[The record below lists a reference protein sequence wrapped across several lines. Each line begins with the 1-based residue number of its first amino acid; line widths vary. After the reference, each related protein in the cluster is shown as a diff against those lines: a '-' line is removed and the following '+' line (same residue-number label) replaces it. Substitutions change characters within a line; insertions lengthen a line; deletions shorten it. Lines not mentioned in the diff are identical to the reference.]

1 MKQIKSL
8 ISLSIAVLLM
18 IGIIFPVVLSADGD
32 IPEKIPAN
40 EWMKYIAD
48 SAYVNSMNIPGTHDS
63 GMYYCDDWTSSYA
76 ITQNTDVAGQL
87 EAGARIF
94 DIRLRYSGN
103 NTAMICHGPGSALR
117 YDAQIP
123 AATEDDED
131 TYYYYETVL
140 KQIAD
145 FLIAHPSE
153 TVIITVQHEHDAD
166 DEVDYDSEGEPDDS
180 RNIYTAMEAAEKKLE
195 TWLKDEND
203 PTLSHI
209 IRIWKVERYKVNR
222 TLGSARGKVFI
233 FEYGTGFGDLMP
245 DARNKYEYTFAEK
258 WNVLFPY
265 FNEAPVQNIEEFKDE
280 KNFRAAY
287 TSCTGQKA
295 LNRKGETVY
304 NNVGVPF
311 FDSWIIPTPDKE
323 GKSMRKLLLAY
334 NFKKGAYYG
343 WVSMDF
349 LDEDLARKIFDSNTF
364 KGEPNR
370 IAEQP
375 QTYISD
381 IKGFLDGDYDDAL
394 EECLNQGYQVLVG
407 KKSSGGIYRDMNPD
421 GDPIIIGYKT
431 TTNPNNAIRDIV
443 GTYDDDDGPSGYTM
457 VEVSGSYFDYFTR
470 LSGWS
475 SEYTYLFYSKKG
487 NKAPITE
494 LEMLD
499 TQRGKEMVKLVKTNT
514 NFNLQEGLDR
524 YCGIAVTR
532 SAASSY
538 SGSTISE
545 GTLAMILGILL
556 LVIAAYA
563 VVVTVMFVKNRKK
576 TDN

>member
-1 MKQIKSL
+1 MRQGVRENGKSE
-8 ISLSIAVLLM
+8 SLS
-18 IGIIFPVVLSADGD
+18 FYKYFCSSCDDVVHIQRQIQKSADF
-32 IPEKIPAN
+32 
-40 EWMKYIAD
+40 
-48 SAYVNSMNIPGTHDS
+48 S
-63 GMYYCDDWTSSYA
+63 
-76 ITQNTDVAGQL
+76 
-87 EAGARIF
+87 
-94 DIRLRYSGN
+94 
-103 NTAMICHGPGSALR
+103 HGG
-117 YDAQIP
+117 
-123 AATEDDED
+123 
-131 TYYYYETVL
+131 
-140 KQIAD
+140 
-145 FLIAHPSE
+145 E
-153 TVIITVQHEHDAD
+153 TVILTVQHEHDAD
-166 DEVDYDSEGEPDDS
+166 DSPADTDSAGYDQDM
-180 RNIYTAMEAAEKKLE
+180 YTALDAAEKE
-195 TWLKDEND
+195 
-203 PTLSHI
+203 LSDILAQRGKKI
-209 IRIWKVERYKVNR
+209 IRYKKSERMSIPLKM
-222 TLGSARGKVFI
+222 GEARGNVVI

-245 DARNKYEYTFAEK
+245 NERNNYEFTFAEK
-258 WNVLFPY
+258 WNVILPY
-265 FNEAPVQNIEEFKDE
+265 FDSAPDQHITERKSSTE
-280 KNFRAAY
+280 FRAAY
-287 TSCTGQKA
+287 TSSTGQKA
-295 LNRKGETVY
+295 YDRDGRKIN
-304 NNVGVPF
+304 NNVSLFGSKKYVL
-311 FDSWIIPTPDKE
+311 PTPAKE
-323 GKSMRKLLLAY
+323 GESMRKLLLNY
-334 NFKKGAYYG
+334 SFEKGAYYG

-576 TDN
+576 ADN